1 MEVEK
6 HNLFDSL
13 ELLVDDL
20 HIKEVKNIISMLSK
34 INDYKHEL
42 EEDLCESSIYEN
54 IAFQLKQ
61 EFKILD
67 FKVIKTQDNI
77 TTSLYQ
83 HGNSSYFNY
92 TVTNTIATN
101 IIMQI
106 ILDGDKLTKYKKIC
120 LNSYFKEISQ
130 VLYIQDIL
138 VDTQKNT
145 NIDQLTKLK
154 TRISFQ
160 EEMKVLIPL
169 ALREK
174 MKIGVLLINIDRFRA
189 VNDEHGDEFGDRFL
203 QMYADEIKENIRN
216 SDIAVRFGGGEFLV
230 LLVNIDSEIKTIE
243 IANKLR
249 ENLSKRYLETINGD
263 SFKKTVRI
271 GVSMFPEDSEA
282 IDDVV
287 KNAQI
292 ALGDAKQ
299 SGRNQVL
306 RFSTSYESSIEF
318 F

>member
-6 HNLFDSL
+6 YNLFDSL
-13 ELLVDDL
+13 ELLVDEL
-20 HIKEVKNIISMLSK
+20 HIKDVKNIISMLSK
-34 INDYKHEL
+34 INNYKHYLEQEL
-42 EEDLCESSIYEN
+42 CDSSIYED
-54 IAFQLKQ
+54 IASQLKQ
-61 EFKILD
+61 EFNISD
-67 FKVIKTQDNI
+67 FQLIKVEKTI
-77 TTSLYQ
+77 TTSLFQ

-92 TVTNTIATN
+92 TVTNTIVPN
-101 IIMQI
+101 IEIKM
-106 ILDGDKLTKYKKIC
+106 ILNGDKLTSYNKIC
-120 LNSYFKEISQ
+120 LNSYFQEVSQ
-130 VLYIQDIL
+130 LLYMQDIL
-138 VDTQKNT
+138 VNAQTNT
-145 NIDQLTKLK
+145 HIDQLTKLK
-154 TRISFQ
+154 TRVSFQ

-203 QMYADEIKENIRN
+203 QMYADEIKNTIRT

-230 LLVNIDSEIKTIE
+230 LLVNIDSEIKTID

-263 SFKKTVRI
+263 KFKKTVCV
-271 GVSMFPEDSEA
+271 GVSMFPEDSDI
-282 IDDVV
+282 IDEVV
-287 KNAQI
+287 KNAQV
-292 ALGDAKQ
+292 ALGDAKE

-306 RFSTSYESSIEF
+306 RFSTNYESNIEF